1 MIKIFLII
9 IILIIVYQICKVA
22 TNNNY
27 NNHNN
32 SYENSEID
40 SDSES
45 ESEDEIEKFGNIG
58 TPFYAGLSNYQL
70 DSDTTANNT
79 LNGMNIPVSTTE
91 NTRNAKGIYKPYKL
105 NKYFIQTQFNDS
117 YRDVMT
123 AFNSVAPDQKK
134 MFNIQML
141 PVTTTIYNPNKMP
154 PFDCIKLVDLF
165 VHNLNKEIMKLP
177 QSAEILNDF
186 NNYLPLTSA
195 LNKYVKDKGI
205 NAYYKE
211 IGVNYNLY
219 ADTPP
224 NAPVRLVRITGMEKQ
239 YTESE
244 TKYVITFV
252 LKKILKSVSDQIKIT
267 VSFVYK
273 NNEEEFEG
281 MFNNIGITNEV
292 QPIIIEMI
300 FVDGFYSN
308 DFNVD
313 VECYSSTTEGINFL
327 GNTFYD
333 FNSLEN
339 PSITQDHYILKELN
353 KKKKEHQ
360 KEMDN
365 FNINVP
371 YPIYQNN
378 KYCNSFF
385 NGGEP
390 QCNNK

>member
-141 PVTTTIYNPNKMP
+141 PVTTTIYNPNKDTYDIFNP
-154 PFDCIKLVDLF
+154 KVLYSSFPDQ
-165 VHNLNKEIMKLP
+165 NKIG
-177 QSAEILNDF
+177 ILIIIISN
-186 NNYLPLTSA
+186 P
-195 LNKYVKDKGI
+195 NKD
-205 NAYYKE
+205 
-211 IGVNYNLY
+211 
-219 ADTPP
+219 D
-224 NAPVRLVRITGMEKQ
+224 
-239 YTESE
+239 
-244 TKYVITFV
+244 
-252 LKKILKSVSDQIKIT
+252 ILIKI
-267 VSFVYK
+267 SK
-273 NNEEEFEG
+273 N
-281 MFNNIGITNEV
+281 
-292 QPIIIEMI
+292 I
-300 FVDGFYSN
+300 FLYF
-308 DFNVD
+308 
-313 VECYSSTTEGINFL
+313 
-327 GNTFYD
+327 
-333 FNSLEN
+333 
-339 PSITQDHYILKELN
+339 
-353 KKKKEHQ
+353 
-360 KEMDN
+360 
-365 FNINVP
+365 
-371 YPIYQNN
+371 
-378 KYCNSFF
+378 
-385 NGGEP
+385 
-390 QCNNK
+390 